1 MSSPIN
7 SEHIKRP
14 MNGFMIWSNEERQNI
29 RKIYPNAPNS
39 DISIILGQMWNNM
52 SETYKLT
59 YYEKATKLKIQHI
72 KEYPNYKYQPNK
84 TNSCKNSSRN
94 IINTNNFKKTINNKS
109 NNYAFYGEL
118 LDRRSFASNQDYL
131 SYIVD
136 NL

>member
-52 SETYKLT
+52 SKTYKLT
-59 YYEKATKLKIQHI
+59 YYEKATKLKIFPEPFVSALLVI
-72 KEYPNYKYQPNK
+72 KDALKVEP
-84 TNSCKNSSRN
+84 
-94 IINTNNFKKTINNKS
+94 
-109 NNYAFYGEL
+109 A
-118 LDRRSFASNQDYL
+118 
-131 SYIVD
+131 
-136 NL
+136 